1 MSNSI
6 NREQLIDILEYIGS
20 PKIINKE
27 GKDDV
32 QFCCT
37 IHGQVSQIRV
47 LAFLLKSKNSIVSPV
62 MLLEILRGLYTSPY
76 PTNLAL

>member
-1 MSNSI
+1 MSCWSLKVVIIMSNSI

-37 IHGQVSQIRV
+37 IHG
-47 LAFLLKSKNSIVSPV
+47 
-62 MLLEILRGLYTSPY
+62 
-76 PTNLAL
+76 